1 MPPSS
6 LLLFCCLF
14 CTPIANRLPGPPRS
28 LAVAV
33 LTPFCRRR
41 PPLLVCPFFFFLS
54 YLSLSSVFLSPQS
67 APHCLQSPIASA
79 SCRPSNSSCSC
90 NEQHEPTGPFLRAI
104 PSSSRTA
111 SLSVSL
117 SLSVSPSLSPPPLFL
132 FLSSSRARAL
142 SLSLALFR
150 RHTSHTP
157 SLASPPISFLHR
169 FVLSFLH
176 RSFCHCTSP
185 ASDGAALA
193 GTLLHTSTPPR
204 LHAIYPQR
212 RDTMQHLNHL
222 YTTSATSPA
231 QLNHELQPPLA
242 SVWQRHSSLQ
252 LACMVLSIFFWFFS
266 FTAAFSAITISRW
279 RYSGQHKRSQS
290 SRLSKHEAPGVSILR
305 PLRGIDCNMYENLAS
320 SFRQD
325 YQRFEIIFSVAQK
338 NDPAIAIVRALME
351 KYPRV
356 DARLIIGE
364 RNVGINPKI
373 NNMIQSYESAK
384 YDILWVIDSNVYVDP
399 GCMGRSVD
407 KMMQRGVGL
416 VHHLPFGVRPQ
427 TLGSELELMFL
438 DTVHAKMYLF
448 INWTGLASCVVGKS
462 SLYRRSDLDK
472 VGGLARFGKYMAED
486 NLIATEIF
494 NMGYKHE
501 MTSDLAYQSL
511 GAMTPSD
518 YFLRRARWTR
528 IRKYTVTAAT
538 VVEPF
543 IEMIG
548 CGLVASYGFNLLWQ
562 THFLNFLA
570 FHCVIWFLI
579 DLSMYQALSGNKLD
593 NLRGFLMAW
602 SLRELAALPLYAYA
616 VAGSTVDW
624 RDQTF
629 LLLRNGTVQPLAP
642 AHDMRHSRTSRNRL
656 YVDTSSV
663 VSIGS
668 STTSSSASTAT
679 SEELASPTLSSAAA
693 FAHLANTVVPQSAQ
707 ASLRSFFRRPA
718 VISIVSSTFAVVH
731 FVVDILIKS
740 QRNGNDDDD
749 GGDLSEDDEAI
760 ESHHL
765 EGEDISSDEQSAAT
779 SKLKRSTP
787 LMTRPR
793 RTAAI
798 HGKGRKV
805 YEAATDDLCDDGGD
819 GDHSGAGESEAI
831 LLRRSA
837 RLRTRMESKLEPHFV
852 VKATEERENNV
863 EYGRR
868 RSADEDALIKAVEP
882 YLSDSLSRRGRI
894 RRQLSS
900 PSQFLG
906 A

>member
-1 MPPSS
+1 M
-6 LLLFCCLF
+6 
-14 CTPIANRLPGPPRS
+14 
-28 LAVAV
+28 
-33 LTPFCRRR
+33 
-41 PPLLVCPFFFFLS
+41 
-54 YLSLSSVFLSPQS
+54 
-67 APHCLQSPIASA
+67 
-79 SCRPSNSSCSC
+79 
-90 NEQHEPTGPFLRAI
+90 
-104 PSSSRTA
+104 
-111 SLSVSL
+111 
-117 SLSVSPSLSPPPLFL
+117 
-132 FLSSSRARAL
+132 
-142 SLSLALFR
+142 
-150 RHTSHTP
+150 
-157 SLASPPISFLHR
+157 
-169 FVLSFLH
+169 
-176 RSFCHCTSP
+176 
-185 ASDGAALA
+185 
-193 GTLLHTSTPPR
+193 
-204 LHAIYPQR
+204 
-212 RDTMQHLNHL
+212 
-222 YTTSATSPA
+222 
-231 QLNHELQPPLA
+231 
-242 SVWQRHSSLQ
+242 
-252 LACMVLSIFFWFFS
+252 
-266 FTAAFSAITISRW
+266 
-279 RYSGQHKRSQS
+279 
-290 SRLSKHEAPGVSILR
+290 
-305 PLRGIDCNMYENLAS
+305 
-320 SFRQD
+320 
-325 YQRFEIIFSVAQK
+325 
-338 NDPAIAIVRALME
+338 
-351 KYPRV
+351 
-356 DARLIIGE
+356 
-364 RNVGINPKI
+364 GINPKI

-642 AHDMRHSRTSRNRL
+642 AHDITSLVRPPRKNRSRL
-656 YVDTSSV
+656 HVDTSSV
-663 VSIGS
+663 ASIGS
-668 STTSSSASTAT
+668 STSSSSSSTAT
-679 SEELASPTLSSAAA
+679 MEEPTSPTLSSAAA
-693 FAHLANTVVPQSAQ
+693 FANLANTVVPQSAQ

-731 FVVDILIKS
+731 FIVDIVIKS

-749 GGDLSEDDEAI
+749 ENGDDLSEEDEII

-765 EGEDISSDEQSAAT
+765 EGEDMGLDHQDAT
-779 SKLKRSTP
+779 VSKLQRSTP
-787 LMTRPR
+787 LMTRSR
-793 RTAAI
+793 RTGGV
-798 HGKGRKV
+798 HGKGRKI
-805 YEAATDDLCDDGGD
+805 YGAAADEGYDGGD
-819 GDHSGAGESEAI
+819 GDSSLAGESEAV

-837 RLRTRMESKLEPHFV
+837 RLRTRMESKSERHFV
-852 VKATEERENNV
+852 GKGNVERESGV
-863 EYGRR
+863 EFGRR
-868 RSADEDALIKAVEP
+868 RSTDEDALTKAVEP

-900 PSQFLG
+900 SSLFLG
-906 A
+906 V

>member
-1 MPPSS
+1 
-6 LLLFCCLF
+6 
-14 CTPIANRLPGPPRS
+14 
-28 LAVAV
+28 
-33 LTPFCRRR
+33 
-41 PPLLVCPFFFFLS
+41 
-54 YLSLSSVFLSPQS
+54 
-67 APHCLQSPIASA
+67 
-79 SCRPSNSSCSC
+79 
-90 NEQHEPTGPFLRAI
+90 
-104 PSSSRTA
+104 
-111 SLSVSL
+111 
-117 SLSVSPSLSPPPLFL
+117 
-132 FLSSSRARAL
+132 
-142 SLSLALFR
+142 
-150 RHTSHTP
+150 
-157 SLASPPISFLHR
+157 
-169 FVLSFLH
+169 
-176 RSFCHCTSP
+176 
-185 ASDGAALA
+185 
-193 GTLLHTSTPPR
+193 
-204 LHAIYPQR
+204 
-212 RDTMQHLNHL
+212 MQHSNHL
-222 YTTSATSPA
+222 YTLSATSPA
-231 QLNHELQPPLA
+231 QLNQKPQPPLA
-242 SVWQRHSSLQ
+242 SVWERHSNLQ

-279 RYSGQHKRSQS
+279 RYSGQRKRSHS
-290 SRLSKHEAPGVSILR
+290 SRLSKDEAPGVSILR

-325 YQRFEIIFSVAQK
+325 YPRFEIIFSVAQK
-338 NDPAIAIVRALME
+338 NDPAIAIVQALME
-351 KYPRV
+351 KYPKV

-642 AHDMRHSRTSRNRL
+642 AQDINSPMRNSPVRLLRTNKNRL
-656 YVDTSSV
+656 HVDTSSV

-668 STTSSSASTAT
+668 STSSSSSSAAAP
-679 SEELASPTLSSAAA
+679 EEPVSPTLSSAAA
-693 FAHLANTVVPQSAQ
+693 FANLANTVVPQSAQ

-718 VISIVSSTFAVVH
+718 VISIISSTFAVIH
-731 FVVDILIKS
+731 FIVDILIKS

-749 GGDLSEDDEAI
+749 DDGLSEDEDMI

-765 EGEDISSDEQSAAT
+765 EEKDLGVDHPKAT
-779 SKLKRSTP
+779 APKLKLSTP
-787 LMTRPR
+787 LMTRAS
-793 RTAAI
+793 RTGGVP
-798 HGKGRKV
+798 GKDRKM
-805 YEAATDDLCDDGGD
+805 YDAATDEQREGSD
-819 GDHSGAGESEAI
+819 GDRSGARGSEAI

-837 RLRTRMESKLEPHFV
+837 RLRTRMECKS
-852 VKATEERENNV
+852 ERVGDNENGV
-863 EYGRR
+863 EFNRR
-868 RSADEDALIKAVEP
+868 RSADEDALTKAVEP

-900 PSQFLG
+900 SSQGLG
-906 A
+906 L